1 MGTSA
6 TMHEME
12 ERRYSKCRT
21 RSACSHASDYFL
33 ELAVYSLFA
42 LSEVKERTEGLPVLM
57 LRWKVVVIEMTKER
71 ARLLSTVGDRQ
82 IVSARRADCGG
93 RGLVDR
99 HGALSAQMRQPGKPE
114 LPESPS
120 TCRVFLH
127 NHRWMPSEFLCQT
140 QKSSRMFSRPYTGL
154 LVWHSAQE

>member
-1 MGTSA
+1 MR
-6 TMHEME
+6 EME

-42 LSEVKERTEGLPVLM
+42 LSEVKEHTEGLPVLM
-57 LRWKVVVIEMTKER
+57 LRWKVFVIEMTKER

-82 IVSARRADCGG
+82 IVSARRADSGG

-120 TCRVFLH
+120 TCRQLGIVAYLRLISTIYL
-127 NHRWMPSEFLCQT
+127 NERAYTYPARCAPSYDTC
-140 QKSSRMFSRPYTGL
+140 
-154 LVWHSAQE
+154 